1 MSYTRKVT
9 VYKQGCGGQRT
20 VTTVTQTSSS
30 SFSSSSSEF
39 QNFQNVQNF
48 SWSSSSSSN
57 NNNVSHLRT
66 VTPEQVTHKSNG
78 NTGSATK
85 AHPTSSPASSSF
97 EQAVLAEHNRLR
109 ARHSAQPL
117 KLNPAIS
124 RYAQEWANNLAA
136 RNTMQHRSNNKY
148 GENLYACFGR
158 ANVAG
163 EDAVRSW
170 YDEIKDYRFGQ
181 PSPGNFS
188 QVGHFTQV
196 VWKESRELGVGIAK
210 TGNNVYIV
218 CNYDPP
224 GNFMGEYATNV
235 TSS

>member
-9 VYKQGCGGQRT
+9 AVYKQGCGGQRT
-20 VTTVTQTSSS
+20 VTTTVTQSSSSAFTSSNFQNFENIQTFQNVYRTNSTSSS
-30 SFSSSSSEF
+30 VAATASRPSPVTPAPAPVPKMTTGCTKKATASSSS
-39 QNFQNVQNF
+39 
-48 SWSSSSSSN
+48 
-57 NNNVSHLRT
+57 T
-66 VTPEQVTHKSNG
+66 
-78 NTGSATK
+78 
-85 AHPTSSPASSSF
+85 F

-109 ARHSAQPL
+109 ARHSAPPL

-136 RNTMQHRSNNKY
+136 RNTMQHRSSNKY
-148 GENLYACFGR
+148 GENLYACYGKT
-158 ANVAG
+158 NVEG
-163 EDAVRSW
+163 EDAVKSW
-170 YDEIKDYRFGQ
+170 YDEVKYYRFGQ

-210 TGNNVYIV
+210 NGSSVYVV
-218 CNYDPP
+218 CNYHPP
-224 GNFMGEYATNV
+224 GNFMGKYASNV